1 MNEVLKFIDKFNNKR
16 RWDQV
21 IECFTC
27 GNCYWFAYILVGRFP
42 SGTIVYDEIDNHFG
56 CLIDDKVYDITG
68 DVTKCYNW
76 EVWEEV
82 YLRDPLHG
90 KRIVRDCILKEE
102 YDD

>member
-1 MNEVLKFIDKFNNKR
+1 MNEVLKFINKFN

-21 IECFTC
+21 IECFTN

-42 SGTIVYDEIDNHFG
+42 SGTIVYDEIENHFG

-76 EVWEEV
+76 ETWQEV

-90 KRIVRDCILKEE
+90 KRILRDCILKEG

>member
-1 MNEVLKFIDKFNNKR
+1 MNEVLKFIDKFN

-21 IECFTC
+21 IECFTN

-42 SGTIVYDEIDNHFG
+42 SGTIVYDEIENHFG

-76 EVWEEV
+76 ETWQEV

-90 KRIVRDCILKEE
+90 KRILRDCILKEG